1 MDYSSPY
8 HYGVVSD
15 APDQVRA
22 EFIRRVY
29 NLFFLSMLITV
40 AAAYFAAQPAIM
52 PAVLGMFPALLI
64 GGLVVGLVMAFTQH
78 KPGINVAMLVLY
90 SVIQGAIAG
99 PLLLLLNRFAPG
111 IPLQAAVLTVTVF
124 GGLSFYAATSKKDF
138 SFLGGFLTIA
148 VLGLIVAGIV
158 MFFFQTPLLSMIYSI
173 AGILIFSAYV
183 LYDTSNIMHR
193 MGPDQV
199 VGGAISLYLDF
210 INLFWFILR
219 LLMEL
224 NRRD

>member
-1 MDYSSPY
+1 VNYSSPY
-8 HYGVVSD
+8 TYGVVSD
-15 APDQVRA
+15 APDQVRS

-29 NLFFLSMLITV
+29 NLFFVSMLITV
-40 AAAYFAAQPAIM
+40 GAGYFAAQPAIM
-52 PAVLGMFPALLI
+52 PAVLGMLPALLI
-64 GGLVVGLVMAFTQH
+64 GGLVVGLVMAFTQR
-78 KPGINVAMLVLY
+78 KPGVNVAMLILY

-111 IPLQAAVLTVTVF
+111 IPMQAMVLTVTVF

-148 VLGLIVAGIV
+148 VLGLIGASVV
-158 MFFFQTPLLSMIYSI
+158 MFFFQTPLLSMVYSV
-173 AGILIFSAYV
+173 AGILIFSAYI
-183 LYDTSNIMHR
+183 LYDTSNIMNR
-193 MGPDQV
+193 LGPDEV
-199 VGGAISLYLDF
+199 ASGAISLYLDF